1 MITKSAKALFS
12 QDQQPQAPSARP
24 SKKLDGL
31 LLVCPLV
38 IWALARPTQGVRHD
52 AILYL
57 AQVLSRQMPE
67 VFGHDLFFAYGSQD
81 NFSVYSRLMALGL
94 QAGWMTFLP
103 SLLLWLSHAGLLFGV
118 HALLRPLP
126 GGRWL
131 AACGMVSVAAL
142 PHVYGGRHLIAFGEE
157 FLTARTLAEPLV
169 LLALV
174 LRVRGASLGWV
185 AAALVGATAFHPLIA
200 LPGWLVVWVS
210 LCLQSRRWLWWLM
223 LVPLLLAL
231 GVAGV
236 APFDRLLLRY
246 DDAWWAVVQT
256 FNAMVFL
263 SRWHLSDALTVLFSL
278 SVVAWGGWRQHGPLA
293 LLLKSAVLVV
303 LVTLLISFLLGDLG
317 RNVLVLGLQSWRSL
331 WLVHLLALAIL
342 PGLVWS
348 SWQAGDRGQ
357 VLALSLLLVAT
368 GLGWELGWAFFLWV
382 GLAGWLFHAQPAISP
397 VLWRALKATTGIA
410 LLSVGAR
417 TGWLSWS
424 QAQQAGRYAHLQ
436 PLEFAMQI
444 PVLALALGG
453 VLLWLLACPRRSWRL
468 AGVGLLLVALVSGVH
483 GWDQRHAWQ
492 RYLDGAVYQTHPF
505 QRFIPQQSQVYWDH
519 EVQGAWFLLRR
530 ASYFS
535 VNQGGGVLF
544 NRQTALEFSRRA
556 DHFALLEAQ
565 QTTCRMLNELNGRDA
580 QALDDCYPTDEV
592 VEELCAGEPG
602 LDYMVF
608 GRELGRGVVAD
619 WTPPVTAGTPSTHYW
634 LHSCSAFRTSN

>member
-1 MITKSAKALFS
+1 MNTKLADLPSL
-12 QDQQPQAPSARP
+12 DQQQQAS
-24 SKKLDGL
+24 SGWLWQKIDWL
-31 LLVCPLV
+31 LLVCPMV
-38 IWALARPTQGVRHD
+38 IWALARPSQGVRHD
-52 AILYL
+52 AILYV

-67 VFGHDLFFAYGSQD
+67 VFGQDIFFAYGSQD

-103 SLLLWLSHAGLLFGV
+103 SLLLWLSHAGLLLGIY
-118 HALLRPLP
+118 ALLRPLP

-174 LRVRGASLGWV
+174 LRVRDASLGWI
-185 AAALVGATAFHPLIA
+185 AAALLGAMAFHPLIA

-210 LCLQSRRWLWWLM
+210 LCLQSRRWWWWLL
-223 LVPLLLAL
+223 LVPVMLAL
-231 GVAGV
+231 GAAGL

-256 FNAMVFL
+256 FNEMVFV

-278 SVVAWGGWRQHGPLA
+278 SVVAWGGWRQQGSIAPM
-293 LLLKSAVLVV
+293 LKSAVLVA

-331 WLVHLLALAIL
+331 WLAHLLALATL
-342 PGLVWS
+342 PGLLWS
-348 SWQAGDRGQ
+348 NWQQGHRGQ

-368 GLGWELGWAFFLWV
+368 GLGWELGWAFFLWL
-382 GLAGWLFHAQPAISP
+382 GLAGWLFHAQPVINP
-397 VLWRALKATTGIA
+397 VLWRALKAATVTA
-410 LLSVGAR
+410 LLVVGAR

-424 QAQQAGRYAHLQ
+424 QAQQGGRYAHLQ
-436 PLEFAMQI
+436 PFEFVMQI
-444 PVLALALGG
+444 PVLALAVGG
-453 VLLWLLACPRRSWRL
+453 VLIWLLACARRNWRL
-468 AGVGLLLVALVSGVH
+468 AGVGLLLVALVAGVR

-492 RYLDGAVYQTHPF
+492 RYLDGAVYQSHPF
-505 QRFIPQQSQVYWDH
+505 QRFIPLQSQVYWDH

-544 NRQTALEFSRRA
+544 NRQTALEFSHRA
-556 DHFALLEAQ
+556 DQFALLEAQ
-565 QTTCRMLNELNGRDA
+565 RTTCQMLTELNGRDA

-592 VEELCAGEPG
+592 VEELCEGEPG
-602 LDYMVF
+602 LNYMVF
-608 GRELGRGVVAD
+608 GRNLGRGVLAD
-619 WTPPVTAGTPSTHYW
+619 WVPPVTAGTPSAHYW
-634 LHSCSAFRTSN
+634 LHDCAAFRKSN